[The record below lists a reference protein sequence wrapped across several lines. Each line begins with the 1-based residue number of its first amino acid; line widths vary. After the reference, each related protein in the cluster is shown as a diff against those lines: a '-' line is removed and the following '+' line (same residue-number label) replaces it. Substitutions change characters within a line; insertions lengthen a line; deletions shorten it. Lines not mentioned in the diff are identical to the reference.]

1 MTDKKEYTSPRI
13 ASLKEALSS
22 GDNAAL
28 ESFWQEIAEHGAPLM
43 ERIEDDP
50 EHYLVTFLWRDEG
63 DTQNVVVFSGPA
75 GFTDPAKNQMQRLLE
90 SDLWYRSYR
99 VRSNLRQTYMLSH
112 NDPLT
117 DLDWKADLGTRLVA
131 DPLNPQIFAFP
142 KDEDSQNDHGFTI
155 SVLELPEAPPQP
167 YITPRPDVPKGRV
180 EKHRV
185 HSEILN
191 NERRVYIYT
200 PPGYDS
206 ESEPYALLLLF
217 DGPAYIEMVPT
228 PTILDNL
235 ISEGKIPPMIA
246 VLPDSLD
253 GETRSRELPCHQ
265 PFVDFLKQELLPWV
279 RERYHITDDPARS
292 IVGGSSYGGLASSFV
307 GLRASE
313 YFGNVLS
320 QSGSYWWESDPEDGI
335 PQESLTQQFIESPR
349 LPVRFY
355 MEVGLQERNASDTS
369 MIITNRHLR
378 DILRL
383 KGYEVHYT
391 EFNGGH
397 DYLCWRGT
405 LSDGLTTLA
414 GQFISKL

>member
-22 GDNAAL
+22 GNNAAL

-43 ERIEDDP
+43 EPIEDDS
-50 EHYLVTFLWRDEG
+50 EHYLVTFLWRDQG

-75 GFTDPAKNQMQRLLE
+75 GYTYPAKNQMQRLLE
-90 SDLWYRSYR
+90 SDLWYRTYR

-112 NDPLT
+112 NDSLT

-131 DPLNPQIFAFP
+131 DPLSQKHFVFP
-142 KDEDSQNDHGFTI
+142 KDEDIPDDHGFATT
-155 SVLELPEAPPQP
+155 VLELPDAPTQP
-167 YITPRPDVPKGRV
+167 YITPRPDAPKGKV
-180 EKHRV
+180 EKHRL

-206 ESEPYALLLLF
+206 EGEPYALLLLF

-235 ISEGKIPPMIA
+235 ISEGKVPPMIA

-265 PFVDFLKQELLPWV
+265 PFVDFLTQELLPWV
-279 RERYHITDDPARS
+279 RERYHVTDDPARS

-313 YFGNVLS
+313 RFGNVLS
-320 QSGSYWWESDPEDGI
+320 QSGSYWWESDSEDGI
-335 PQESLTQQFIESPR
+335 PQESLTQQFIASPR

-369 MIITNRHLR
+369 MITTNRHLR
-378 DILRL
+378 DILLL

-397 DYLCWRGT
+397 DYLCWRGS
-405 LSDGLTTLA
+405 LADGLVTLA
-414 GQFISKL
+414 GKLS

>member
-22 GDNAAL
+22 DDNAAL
-28 ESFWQEIAEHGAPLM
+28 ESFWQEIAEHGVPLI

-50 EHYLVTFLWRDEG
+50 EHYLVTFLWRDQG

-75 GFTDPAKNQMQRLLE
+75 GYTYPAKNQMQRLLE
-90 SDLWYRSYR
+90 SDLWYRTYR
-99 VRSNLRQTYMLSH
+99 VRPNLRQTYMLSH

-117 DLDWKADLGTRLVA
+117 DLDWKKDIGTRLVA
-131 DPLNPQIFAFP
+131 DPLSHRLFVFP
-142 KDEDSQNDHGFTI
+142 KEEDHADSHDITVSI
-155 SVLELPEAPPQP
+155 LELPDAPAQP
-167 YITPRPDVPKGRV
+167 YITPRPDIPQGKV
-180 EKHRV
+180 EKYRLR
-185 HSEILN
+185 SEILD
-191 NERRVYIYT
+191 NERRVYVYT
-200 PPGYDS
+200 PPGYDP

-217 DGPAYIEMVPT
+217 DGPAYVEMVPT

-235 ISEGKIPPMIA
+235 ISEGKIPPMIV

-265 PFVDFLKQELLPWV
+265 PFVDFLTQELLPWV
-279 RERYHITDDPARS
+279 RERYHITDDPAHS

-313 YFGNVLS
+313 HFGNVLS
-320 QSGSYWWESDPEDGI
+320 QSGAYWWEPDPEDGI
-335 PQESLTQQFIESPR
+335 PQESLTQQFIASPH
-349 LPVRFY
+349 LPIRFY

-397 DYLCWRGT
+397 DYLCWRGS
-405 LSDGLTTLA
+405 LADGLITLA
-414 GQFISKL
+414 GKFI